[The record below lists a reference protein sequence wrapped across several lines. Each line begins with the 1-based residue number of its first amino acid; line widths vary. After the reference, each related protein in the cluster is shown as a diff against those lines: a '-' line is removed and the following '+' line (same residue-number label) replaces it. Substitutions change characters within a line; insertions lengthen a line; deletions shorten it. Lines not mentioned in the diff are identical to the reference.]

1 MEQLL
6 AILNEM
12 NDTIDYESEK
22 ALIDGEIIDSLDLM
36 ELVMGFEDMF
46 GVEIPTD
53 DLAEIATVGDVIEFL
68 KSMGIEAQAFWM
80 KIGAGI
86 DDNRRDIKRVTG
98 TYF

>member
-36 ELVMGFEDMF
+36 ELISEMEEAFDITIEMEDI
-46 GVEIPTD
+46 IPENFNT
-53 DLAEIATVGDVIEFL
+53 AEAMWELITRL
-68 KSMGIEAQAFWM
+68 Q
-80 KIGAGI
+80 
-86 DDNRRDIKRVTG
+86 DN
-98 TYF
+98 

>member
-36 ELVMGFEDMF
+36 ELISEMEEAFDITIEMEDI
-46 GVEIPTD
+46 IPENFNS
-53 DLAEIATVGDVIEFL
+53 AEAMWELITRL
-68 KSMGIEAQAFWM
+68 Q
-80 KIGAGI
+80 
-86 DDNRRDIKRVTG
+86 DN
-98 TYF
+98 

>member
-36 ELVMGFEDMF
+36 ELISEMEEAFDITIEMEDI
-46 GVEIPTD
+46 IPENFNS
-53 DLAEIATVGDVIEFL
+53 AEA
-68 KSMGIEAQAFWM
+68 MWQ
-80 KIGAGI
+80 
-86 DDNRRDIKRVTG
+86 
-98 TYF
+98 

>member
-36 ELVMGFEDMF
+36 ELISEMEEAFDITIEMEDI
-46 GVEIPTD
+46 IPENFNS
-53 DLAEIATVGDVIEFL
+53 AEAMWELVTRL
-68 KSMGIEAQAFWM
+68 Q
-80 KIGAGI
+80 
-86 DDNRRDIKRVTG
+86 DN
-98 TYF
+98 

>member
-36 ELVMGFEDMF
+36 ELISEMEDAFDVTIEM
-46 GVEIPTD
+46 EDIIPENFNS
-53 DLAEIATVGDVIEFL
+53 AEAMWELITRL
-68 KSMGIEAQAFWM
+68 Q
-80 KIGAGI
+80 
-86 DDNRRDIKRVTG
+86 DN
-98 TYF
+98 